1 MDKKKINI
9 VLNNNYIQKPKSKK
23 STKSTKS
30 PKSSNE
36 LNINHF
42 CKYNNR
48 LFKKIY
54 LFLKCPRNII
64 ILMKMFKMLEHPKVQ
79 QVVLKE
85 IKNNKNKIQSIL
97 NDFNVIMDFYK
108 TNNQLLKSEIGHF
121 ILYYEYNLTKV
132 KVKTDKDYLL
142 FIKKIINYPKLISL
156 LREIFY
162 ILSDYRLCI
171 YYSTPNIDFKN
182 TTKTTMDEFVQKF
195 KTNQVILFS
204 TISRIYPGNNSP
216 WGKFYANAY
225 SAFESLFILKKY
237 YQDPLRILKIEF
249 KYRKKNNQKQII
261 KKLETIYNIK
271 LQKIDKIVNV
281 TNYIILMKKLKYDMH
296 EVVDSIFDIIYE
308 GNTIKNVESSE
319 IITSIKLFKQKKN
332 YELGVKI
339 YILVNQGYITN
350 MNCFQ
355 KFSI

>member
-216 WGKFYANAY
+216 W
-225 SAFESLFILKKY
+225 
-237 YQDPLRILKIEF
+237 
-249 KYRKKNNQKQII
+249 
-261 KKLETIYNIK
+261 
-271 LQKIDKIVNV
+271 
-281 TNYIILMKKLKYDMH
+281 
-296 EVVDSIFDIIYE
+296 
-308 GNTIKNVESSE
+308 
-319 IITSIKLFKQKKN
+319 
-332 YELGVKI
+332 
-339 YILVNQGYITN
+339 
-350 MNCFQ
+350 
-355 KFSI
+355 